1 MLNQQKNSEIKMTV
15 KKKISMTVNGRL
27 VNAEIEPRRHLV
39 DFLREDLHLK
49 GPHLGCEQ
57 GACGACTVKVD
68 GQIIRGCLFLA
79 VQADGSVVETVEG
92 LTKSGALADLQE
104 SFMRHNAMQC
114 GFCSSGMLLAAAE
127 LIEKQPKASR
137 EEVREWISGNYCR
150 CTGYHSIVDAIVDVL
165 DARAKGQKI
174 KPVLANA

>member
-1 MLNQQKNSEIKMTV
+1 MSL
-15 KKKISMTVNGRL
+15 KKKITLTVNG
-27 VNAEIEPRRHLV
+27 VQVTAEVEPRMHLV

-68 GQIIRGCLFLA
+68 GQIIRGCLYLA
-79 VQADGSVVETVEG
+79 VQANGSVVETIEG

-127 LIEKQPKASR
+127 LVEKQPKASR
-137 EEVREWISGNYCR
+137 EQVREWISGNYCR
-150 CTGYHSIVDAIVDVL
+150 CTGYHSIVDAIVAVL
-165 DARAKGQKI
+165 DARSKGQKI
-174 KPVLANA
+174 KSVKR

>member
-1 MLNQQKNSEIKMTV
+1 MSL
-15 KKKISMTVNGRL
+15 KKKITMTVNGVS

-39 DFLREDLHLK
+39 DFLREDLYLK

-57 GACGACTVKVD
+57 GACGACTVKVN

-79 VQADGSVVETVEG
+79 VQADGGVVETIEG
-92 LTKSGALADLQE
+92 LTKSGELADLQE

-127 LIEKQPKASR
+127 LVEKQPTASR
-137 EEVREWISGNYCR
+137 EQVREWISGNYCR
-150 CTGYHSIVDAIVDVL
+150 CTGYHSIVDAIMDVL
-165 DARAKGQKI
+165 QARAAGKKMN
-174 KPVLANA
+174 PVVAHA

>member
-1 MLNQQKNSEIKMTV
+1 
-15 KKKISMTVNGRL
+15 VN
-27 VNAEIEPRRHLV
+27 
-39 DFLREDLHLK
+39 
-49 GPHLGCEQ
+49 
-57 GACGACTVKVD
+57 

-79 VQADGSVVETVEG
+79 VQANGAVVETIEG

-127 LIEKQPKASR
+127 LIEMQPEASR
-137 EEVREWISGNYCR
+137 EEVRVWISGNYCR

-165 DARAKGQKI
+165 EARAKGQKI
-174 KPVLANA
+174 KPVVAHA

>member
-1 MLNQQKNSEIKMTV
+1 MSL
-15 KKKISMTVNGRL
+15 KKKITLTVNG
-27 VNAEIEPRRHLV
+27 VQVTAEVEPRMHLV

-57 GACGACTVKVD
+57 GACGACTEKVD
-68 GQIIRGCLFLA
+68 GQIIRGCLYLA
-79 VQADGSVVETVEG
+79 VQANGSVVETIEG

-127 LIEKQPKASR
+127 LVEKQPKASR
-137 EEVREWISGNYCR
+137 EQVREWISGNYCR
-150 CTGYHSIVDAIVDVL
+150 CTGYHSIVDAIVAVL
-165 DARAKGQKI
+165 DARSKGQKI
-174 KPVLANA
+174 KPVVANA

>member
-1 MLNQQKNSEIKMTV
+1 MSL
-15 KKKISMTVNGRL
+15 KKQVSMTVNGIL

-57 GACGACTVKVD
+57 GACGACTVKVN

-79 VQADGSVVETVEG
+79 VQANGAVVETVEG

-104 SFMRHNAMQC
+104 SFMRRNAMQC

-127 LIEKQPKASR
+127 LIEKQPKATR
-137 EEVREWISGNYCR
+137 EQVREWISGNYCR

-165 DARAKGQKI
+165 EARSKGQKV
-174 KPVLANA
+174 KPVVAHA

>member
-1 MLNQQKNSEIKMTV
+1 MSL
-15 KKKISMTVNGRL
+15 KKKITMTVNGSL
-27 VNAEIEPRRHLV
+27 VKAEVEPRRHLV
-39 DFLREDLHLK
+39 DFLREDLNLK

-68 GQIIRGCLFLA
+68 GKIIRGCLYLA
-79 VQADGSVVETVEG
+79 AQADGRVVETIEG

-104 SFMRHNAMQC
+104 AFMRHNAMQC

-127 LIEKQPKASR
+127 LVEKQPNAAR

-150 CTGYHSIVDAIVDVL
+150 CTGYHSIVDAIMAVL
-165 DARAKGQKI
+165 EARSKGKKI
-174 KPVLANA
+174 KPVVAHA

>member
-1 MLNQQKNSEIKMTV
+1 MSL
-15 KKKISMTVNGRL
+15 KKKITLTVNG
-27 VNAEIEPRRHLV
+27 VQVTAEVEPRMHLV

-68 GQIIRGCLFLA
+68 GQIIRGCLYLA
-79 VQADGSVVETVEG
+79 VQANGSVVETIEG

-127 LIEKQPKASR
+127 LVEKQPKASR
-137 EEVREWISGNYCR
+137 EQVREWISGNYCR
-150 CTGYHSIVDAIVDVL
+150 CTGYHSIVDAIVAVL
-165 DARAKGQKI
+165 DARSKGQKI
-174 KPVLANA
+174 KPVVANA

>member
-1 MLNQQKNSEIKMTV
+1 MSL
-15 KKKISMTVNGRL
+15 KKKVSMTVNGVT

-39 DFLREDLHLK
+39 DFLREELHLK

-137 EEVREWISGNYCR
+137 EGVREWISGNYCR
-150 CTGYHSIVDAIVDVL
+150 CTGYHAIVDAIVDVL
-165 DARAKGQKI
+165 EARAKGQKI
-174 KPVLANA
+174 KPVFAHA

>member
-1 MLNQQKNSEIKMTV
+1 MSIKKLIT
-15 KKKISMTVNGRL
+15 MTVNGAS
-27 VNAEIEPRRHLV
+27 VTAEVEPRRHLV
-39 DFLREDLHLK
+39 DFLREDLFLK
-49 GPHLGCEQ
+49 GPHLGCEH

-79 VQADGSVVETVEG
+79 VQADGSVVETIEG

-127 LIEKQPKASR
+127 LIEKQPKATR

-150 CTGYHSIVDAIVDVL
+150 CTGYHSIVSAIMDVL
-165 DARAKGQKI
+165 EARSKGEKI
-174 KPVLANA
+174 KPVIAHA

>member
-1 MLNQQKNSEIKMTV
+1 MSL

-92 LTKSGALADLQE
+92 LTKNGVLADLQE

-137 EEVREWISGNYCR
+137 EQVREWISGNYCR

-165 DARAKGQKI
+165 DARAKGLKI
-174 KPVLANA
+174 KPVLANV

>member
-1 MLNQQKNSEIKMTV
+1 MSV
-15 KKKISMTVNGRL
+15 KKKISMTVNGQM
-27 VNAEIEPRRHLV
+27 VIAEIEPRRHLV
-39 DFLREDLHLK
+39 DFLREDLYLK

-57 GACGACTVKVD
+57 GACGACTVKVN

-79 VQADGSVVETVEG
+79 VQADGAVVETVEG

-150 CTGYHSIVDAIVDVL
+150 CTGYHSIIDAIVDVL

>member
-1 MLNQQKNSEIKMTV
+1 MSV
-15 KKKISMTVNGRL
+15 KKKISMTVNGQM
-27 VNAEIEPRRHLV
+27 VIAEIEPRRHLV
-39 DFLREDLHLK
+39 DFLREDLYLK

-57 GACGACTVKVD
+57 GACGACTVKVN

-79 VQADGSVVETVEG
+79 VQADGAVVETVEG

-165 DARAKGQKI
+165 DARAKGKKI

>member
-1 MLNQQKNSEIKMTV
+1 MTL
-15 KKKISMTVNGRL
+15 KKQISMTVNGVL
-27 VNAEIEPRRHLV
+27 VNAEIEPRKHLV

-57 GACGACTVKVD
+57 GACGACTVKVN

-79 VQADGSVVETVEG
+79 VQANGAVVETIEG

-104 SFMRHNAMQC
+104 SFMRRNAMQC

-127 LIEKQPKASR
+127 LIEKQPKATR
-137 EEVREWISGNYCR
+137 EQVREWISGNYCR

-165 DARAKGQKI
+165 EARAKGQKI
-174 KPVLANA
+174 KPVVALA

>member
-1 MLNQQKNSEIKMTV
+1 MNSEIKMTV

-127 LIEKQPKASR
+127 LIEKQPKAGR

>member
-1 MLNQQKNSEIKMTV
+1 LANEFGDQNDCEE
-15 KKKISMTVNGRL
+15 KISMTVNGRL

>member
-1 MLNQQKNSEIKMTV
+1 MSL
-15 KKKISMTVNGRL
+15 KKKVSMTVNG
-27 VNAEIEPRRHLV
+27 VTINTEIEPRRHLV

-79 VQADGSVVETVEG
+79 VQADGCVVETIEG
-92 LTKSGALADLQE
+92 LTKSGALVDLQE

-137 EEVREWISGNYCR
+137 AEVREWISGNYCR
-150 CTGYHSIVDAIVDVL
+150 CTGYHAIVDAIMDVL
-165 DARAKGQKI
+165 EARIKGQKI
-174 KPVLANA
+174 KPVVAHA

>member
-1 MLNQQKNSEIKMTV
+1 MSV
-15 KKKISMTVNGRL
+15 KKKISMTVNGQL
-27 VNAEIEPRRHLV
+27 VSAEIEPRRHLV

-137 EEVREWISGNYCR
+137 EQVREWISGNYCR

-174 KPVLANA
+174 KPVLANAQDIKENPL

>member
-1 MLNQQKNSEIKMTV
+1 MSL
-15 KKKISMTVNGRL
+15 KKQISMTVNGTL

-57 GACGACTVKVD
+57 GACGACTVKVN

-79 VQADGSVVETVEG
+79 VQANGAVVETVEG

-104 SFMRHNAMQC
+104 SFMRRNAMQC

-127 LIEKQPKASR
+127 LVEKQPKATR
-137 EEVREWISGNYCR
+137 EQVREWISGNYCR

-165 DARAKGQKI
+165 EARSKGQKV
-174 KPVLANA
+174 KPVVAHA

>member
-1 MLNQQKNSEIKMTV
+1 MSL
-15 KKKISMTVNGRL
+15 KKQISMTVNGTL

-57 GACGACTVKVD
+57 GACGACTVKVN

-79 VQADGSVVETVEG
+79 VQANGAVVETVEG

-104 SFMRHNAMQC
+104 SFMRRNAMQC

-127 LIEKQPKASR
+127 LIEKQPKATR
-137 EEVREWISGNYCR
+137 EQVREWISGNYCR

-165 DARAKGQKI
+165 EARSKGQKV
-174 KPVLANA
+174 KPVVAHA

>member
-1 MLNQQKNSEIKMTV
+1 MSL
-15 KKKISMTVNGRL
+15 KKTISMTVNGL
-27 VNAEIEPRRHLV
+27 AVTAEIEPRKHLV

-57 GACGACTVKVD
+57 GACGACTVKVN
-68 GQIIRGCLFLA
+68 GQIIRGCLYLA
-79 VQADGSVVETVEG
+79 IQADGAEVETIEG

-127 LIEKQPKASR
+127 LIEQRPKASR

-150 CTGYHSIVDAIVDVL
+150 CTGYHSIVDAIMDVL
-165 DARAKGQKI
+165 DARANGQKI
-174 KPVLANA
+174 KPVVAHA

>member
-1 MLNQQKNSEIKMTV
+1 MSL
-15 KKKISMTVNGRL
+15 KKKITLTVNG
-27 VNAEIEPRRHLV
+27 VEVTAEVEPRMHLV
-39 DFLREDLHLK
+39 DFLREELHLK

-68 GQIIRGCLFLA
+68 GQIIRGCLYLA
-79 VQADGSVVETVEG
+79 VQANGSVVETVEG

-114 GFCSSGMLLAAAE
+114 GFCSSGMLLAASE
-127 LIEKQPKASR
+127 LVEQQPKASR

-150 CTGYHSIVDAIVDVL
+150 CTGYHAIVDAIVAVL
-165 DARAKGQKI
+165 DARSKGQKI
-174 KPVLANA
+174 KPVVANA

>member
-1 MLNQQKNSEIKMTV
+1 MSL

-27 VNAEIEPRRHLV
+27 VNAEIEARKHLV

-79 VQADGSVVETVEG
+79 VQADGKVVETVEG
-92 LTKSGALADLQE
+92 LTKNGVLADLQE

-127 LIEKQPKASR
+127 LIEKQPKATR
-137 EEVREWISGNYCR
+137 EQVHEWISGNYCR
-150 CTGYHSIVDAIVDVL
+150 CTGYHSIVDAIVAVL
-165 DARAKGQKI
+165 DARAKGQTI
-174 KPVLANA
+174 KPIVTYA

>member
-1 MLNQQKNSEIKMTV
+1 MSL
-15 KKKISMTVNGRL
+15 KKQVSMTVNGVL

-57 GACGACTVKVD
+57 GACGACTVKVN

-79 VQADGSVVETVEG
+79 VQADGAVVETVEG

-104 SFMRHNAMQC
+104 SFMRRNAMQC

-127 LIEKQPKASR
+127 LIEKQPKATR
-137 EEVREWISGNYCR
+137 EQVREWISGNYCR

-165 DARAKGQKI
+165 EARSKGQKV
-174 KPVLANA
+174 KPVVAHA